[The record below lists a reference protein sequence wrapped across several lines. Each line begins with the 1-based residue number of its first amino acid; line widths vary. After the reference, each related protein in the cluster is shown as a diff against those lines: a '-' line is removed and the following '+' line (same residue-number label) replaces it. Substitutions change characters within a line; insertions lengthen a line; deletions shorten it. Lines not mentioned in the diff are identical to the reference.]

1 MQSLF
6 PDVKDSF
13 KNFSLQSFF
22 SFNGPFSIIS
32 EIQSNNEKVMRKAFL
47 IAPLLAA
54 ASIAFA
60 APTDTDR
67 VKVLVK
73 QKMNIEATSAKRL
86 PMGLYEVVAD
96 RNLLYVDKDVKFLFA
111 GHIYDIANQKDLTQ
125 ARLDDLSKIDIKGLP
140 LNQAIK
146 TVHGKGE
153 RNLYVFADP
162 YCSFCQRLEH
172 TLKDLDNVTIY
183 TFITPLMNSAAMVD
197 RIHCAANPEKAWS
210 DWMLEQKEPPE
221 LPKNC
226 KTDTGN
232 KNMILFNRFG
242 LEGLPTMYFDDGYR
256 LEGAVSLEEIE
267 KRFKELK

>member
-1 MQSLF
+1 MHCLF
-6 PDVKDSF
+6 TDVKKSF

-22 SFNGPFSIIS
+22 SFIGPFSIIS
-32 EIQSNNEKVMRKAFL
+32 NIQFNNEKDMRKAFL

-73 QKMNIEATSAKRL
+73 QKMNIEATRAKRL

-140 LNQAIK
+140 LDQAIK

-153 RNLYVFADP
+153 RNLYIFADP
-162 YCSFCQRLEH
+162 
-172 TLKDLDNVTIY
+172 
-183 TFITPLMNSAAMVD
+183 
-197 RIHCAANPEKAWS
+197 
-210 DWMLEQKEPPE
+210 
-221 LPKNC
+221 
-226 KTDTGN
+226 
-232 KNMILFNRFG
+232 
-242 LEGLPTMYFDDGYR
+242 
-256 LEGAVSLEEIE
+256 
-267 KRFKELK
+267 